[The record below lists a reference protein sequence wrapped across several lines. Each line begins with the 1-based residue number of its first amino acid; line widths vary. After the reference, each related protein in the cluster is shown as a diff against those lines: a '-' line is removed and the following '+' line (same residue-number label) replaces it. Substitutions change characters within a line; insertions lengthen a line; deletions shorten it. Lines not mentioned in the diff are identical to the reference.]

1 MYHIQIITEDAIISY
16 DENIMRIEDKEYVN
30 GDYVYIVY
38 EDTEKKY
45 MYPLKVKDEQFIKFL
60 KKLIK

>member
-1 MYHIQIITEDAIISY
+1 MYHIQIITEDTIISY

>member
-1 MYHIQIITEDAIISY
+1 MYYIQIITEDAIISY

>member
-45 MYPLKVKDEQFIKFL
+45 MYPLKVKDEQFIQFL